1 MAKWEHGI
9 LSLNSNP
16 LELRFHT
23 ADGVTVPVEGVGPRH
38 VLGTL
43 DALSEDGWEVVGPP
57 TVLQSA
63 EGNMATSYFLRREVK
78 VEPPF
83 QMPQRIR

>member
-9 LSLNSNP
+9 LSLNSTP
-16 LELRFHT
+16 LELVFHT
-23 ADGVTVPVEGVGPRH
+23 AGGATVAADGVGPRH

-78 VEPPF
+78 AKQPF
-83 QMPQRIR
+83 QMPQRLR